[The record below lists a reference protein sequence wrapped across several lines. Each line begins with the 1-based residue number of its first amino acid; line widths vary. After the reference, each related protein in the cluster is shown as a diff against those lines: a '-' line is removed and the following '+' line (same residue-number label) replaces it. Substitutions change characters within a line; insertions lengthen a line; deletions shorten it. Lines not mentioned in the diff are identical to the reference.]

1 MPGLPFPE
9 LPKAMRRET
18 IISYWLMLLLLA
30 AVGWLGMAVPFL
42 AVLFSF
48 FALEKL
54 NFGQRRILSSVLFI
68 TLVTC
73 MGGLLYYFTKQAY
86 ISLPKMVETTIPVV
100 LGFAEKQGLELPFSD
115 YSSLKALALETA
127 KAKFAGLGKGAQ
139 IALVEVASTIIG
151 IVVAVSV
158 FNHPAFELDSTT
170 PGKRRTLYSGAGK
183 EMAERIS
190 TFYESFVTVMGAQI
204 AISAINTTFTSVF
217 LIYNDFPYVTVIIGL
232 TFLVGLLPIIG
243 NLISNTLIT
252 GVAFTIS
259 PKMAALALLFLIV
272 LHKFEYF
279 LNSKIIGHK
288 IKNPM
293 WLTLLGLLLGEKL
306 MGIPGMILAPVTLH
320 YIKTELS
327 RPIWNLPEDH
337 LTGHP
342 PDAPHTES
350 QPPPDP
356 R

>member
-1 MPGLPFPE
+1 M
-9 LPKAMRRET
+9 PKAMRREM
-18 IISYWLMLLLLA
+18 IISYWLMMMLLA
-30 AVGWLGMAVPFL
+30 GLAWLGLAVPFL

-54 NFGQRRILSSVLFI
+54 NFGNRRLLASFLFI
-68 TLVTC
+68 TMVTC
-73 MGGLLYYFTKQAY
+73 MGGLLYYFIQQAY
-86 ISLPKMVETTIPVV
+86 VGLPKIVETTIPVV
-100 LGFAEKQGLELPFSD
+100 LTYAERQGFELPFSD
-115 YSSLKALALETA
+115 YSSLKALALESA
-127 KAKFAGLGKGAQ
+127 KTKFAGLGKGAQ
-139 IALVEVASTIIG
+139 IAIFELAATIIG

-158 FNHPAFELDSTT
+158 FNHPAFELETHA
-170 PGKRRTLYSGAGK
+170 PGKRRTLYSGVGK

-190 TFYESFVTVMGAQI
+190 SFYESFVTVMGAQI

-217 LIYNDFPYVTVIIGL
+217 LIYNNFPYVTVIIGL

-272 LHKFEYF
+272 LHKLEYF

-327 RPIWNLPEDH
+327 RPIWNLPDEPSSGRAADFNSPETDTP
-337 LTGHP
+337 TGSGATP
-342 PDAPHTES
+342 AS
-350 QPPPDP
+350 
-356 R
+356 